1 MAPSSTTTTTSSST
15 TSVASSEAV
24 QLRRGQQ
31 SRASA
36 NNKKKCRVL
45 FSYQPKH
52 DDELELKL
60 DDQVEFLSEVEDGW
74 WKGKLRGRVGVFP
87 SNFVE
92 MMKTGASSNTNTAST
107 EDEVAD
113 KNKRNEKLKGK

>member
-1 MAPSSTTTTTSSST
+1 MAYVKRFFFVNFALCNT
-15 TSVASSEAV
+15 
-24 QLRRGQQ
+24 
-31 SRASA
+31 
-36 NNKKKCRVL
+36 
-45 FSYQPKH
+45 
-52 DDELELKL
+52 
-60 DDQVEFLSEVEDGW
+60 FLSEVEDGW

-92 MMKTGASSNTNTAST
+92 MVKTGASSNTNTAST